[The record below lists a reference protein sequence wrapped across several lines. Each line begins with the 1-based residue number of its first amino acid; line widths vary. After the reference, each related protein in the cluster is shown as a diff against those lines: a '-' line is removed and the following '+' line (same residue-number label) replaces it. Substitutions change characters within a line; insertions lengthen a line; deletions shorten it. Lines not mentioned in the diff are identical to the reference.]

1 MSPAAS
7 ALQNVSTI
15 QNRLDAVHKY
25 LLALPASARLFLH
38 SSLEEAND
46 FIAEQGQAV
55 QDCKD
60 LVTQIGQMTQQLIEQ
75 EAQIGQMRQQL
86 IEQEAQFAGIGDQ
99 ASSSPRTI
107 T

>member
-7 ALQNVSTI
+7 ALQI

-25 LLALPASARLFLH
+25 LQALPASARLLFLH
-38 SSLEEAND
+38 SSLEEEND
-46 FIAEQGQAV
+46 FIAELGQAV

-60 LVTQIGQMTQQLIEQ
+60 LVTQIGQMTQQLREQ

-86 IEQEAQFAGIGDQ
+86 IEQEAQFAGRGDQ
-99 ASSSPRTI
+99 ASSSPRTS

>member
-25 LLALPASARLFLH
+25 LLALPPSALLSNH
-38 SSLEEAND
+38 PSLEEANN

-60 LVTQIGQMTQQLIEQ
+60 LVTRIGQMTQQLIEQ
-75 EAQIGQMRQQL
+75 EAQIGQMTQQL
-86 IEQEAQFAGIGDQ
+86 REQEAQFAGRGDQ
-99 ASSSPRTI
+99 ASSSPRTS